1 MNRAK
6 WIFLILAAALVV
18 IGAGMLASRRDSGTL
33 GPAPAGQPA
42 VAQLV
47 VGQLQKAFN
56 AAADQTRLLVTFSPT

>member
-18 IGAGMLASRRDSGTL
+18 IGAGMLAGRRDSRGL

-47 VGQLQKAFN
+47 TGQFQKAFN